1 MIFHHCFL
9 LGFSFQPL
17 LKDLASQQLCKI
29 EAKNYGGMNQLFSG
43 VADIDL
49 IEEQW
54 DQIMRVIASIKNGI
68 APAHVII
75 NRLISRVSRID
86 WPRLLQPLEGSSKR
100 FISFDSFQ
108 ISLFVM
114 KCMAKET

>member
-1 MIFHHCFL
+1 MEKKSPFHK
-9 LGFSFQPL
+9 SSQPL

-29 EAKNYGGMNQLFSG
+29 EAKNYGEMNRLFYG

-75 NRLISRVSRID
+75 NRLISRVRSD
-86 WPRLLQPLEGSSKR
+86 RLTQAITALVTPNSLAIKPTVLTKT
-100 FISFDSFQ
+100 Q
-108 ISLFVM
+108 IICS
-114 KCMAKET
+114 